1 MTAETTSTAGSVPA
15 LDSDFRRLWF
25 ARAMSD
31 AGSALA
37 MGALPLIAIRVLDAS
52 TLQVS
57 ILTAA
62 AGLIGVSFALPMGP
76 FVEARRKRPMMIAA
90 DLVRAALFAS
100 VPLAALLGILSF
112 WQLVAVSAVGAL
124 GGIVF
129 GGASAAHLKNLVPSE
144 RRTEAIGKLE
154 STFWLFNT
162 IGPALGGA
170 VVQLLGATVT
180 LGLQALGMLA
190 SALGITRIRAPE
202 PAPPAPGTRHFFA
215 EASAGFT
222 ASAKDPTLR
231 PLLLNATLFAAF
243 VAWIGPLE
251 LVLLLRGLDLPA
263 WQYGIALAAP
273 SAGGILGSWLAPA
286 VSRRLGEHRT
296 LAWSGL
302 LRGLPL
308 LALPFLPGG
317 VPGLVIYVVATFLLL
332 AVAGVFRPVYSA
344 ARMEATEN
352 QYMTRVT
359 TAFTLASRGAA
370 PLFALLG
377 GLIATS
383 IGVREALL
391 VGVVGLICSG
401 LFLPWRRG
409 RGAALS
415 PSCPSG
421 RAPRQPGAAAR

>member
-1 MTAETTSTAGSVPA
+1 MPP
-15 LDSDFRRLWF
+15 LDADFRRLWF
-25 ARAMSD
+25 ARATSD

-37 MGALPLIAIRVLDAS
+37 MGALPLIAVRTLDAS
-52 TLQVS
+52 TLQIS

-62 AGLIGVSFALPMGP
+62 AGLVGVAFALPLGP
-76 FVEARRKRPMMIAA
+76 FIEARRKRPVMISA

-112 WQLVAVSAVGAL
+112 WQLVAVSAIGAL

-129 GGASAAHLKNLVPSE
+129 GGASAAHLKNLVPRE

-170 VVQLLGATVT
+170 VVQLLGTTVT
-180 LGLQALGMLA
+180 LGLQAVGMLA
-190 SALGITRIRAPE
+190 SALGVRRLRQPE
-202 PAPPAPGTRHFFA
+202 PTPPDPGTRHFLA

-222 ASAKDPTLR
+222 VAASDPTLR

-243 VAWIGPLE
+243 IAWIGPLE

-263 WQYGIALAAP
+263 WQFGIALAAP
-273 SAGGILGSWLAPA
+273 SLGGIVGSRLAPR

-296 LAWSGL
+296 LLWSGL

-317 VPGLVIYVVATFLLL
+317 PAGLAIYVAATFGLLT
-332 AVAGVFRPVYSA
+332 VASIFRPVYSA
-344 ARMEATEN
+344 VRMEATEDR
-352 QYMTRVT
+352 YMMRVT

-370 PLFALLG
+370 PIFALVA
-377 GLIATS
+377 GLLATA

-391 VGVVGLICSG
+391 VGVVGLILSG
-401 LFLPWRRG
+401 LFLPWRR
-409 RGAALS
+409 RK
-415 PSCPSG
+415 
-421 RAPRQPGAAAR
+421 APPAEASAQT

>member
-1 MTAETTSTAGSVPA
+1 MTTETTSTAETVPA
-15 LDSDFRRLWF
+15 LDADFRRLWF

-62 AGLIGVSFALPMGP
+62 AGLVGAAFALPMGP
-76 FVEARRKRPMMIAA
+76 FVEARRKRPVMISA

-100 VPLAALLGILSF
+100 VPLASLLGVLTF

-129 GGASAAHLKNLVPSE
+129 GGASAAHLKNLVPRE

-180 LGLQALGMLA
+180 LGLQSLGMLA
-190 SALGITRIRAPE
+190 SALGIRRIRAPE
-202 PAPPAPGTRHFFA
+202 PAPPEPGARHFLA

-222 ASAKDPTLR
+222 VAAKDPTLR

-263 WQYGIALAAP
+263 WQFGIALAAP
-273 SAGGILGSWLAPA
+273 SLGGILGSRLAPLVA
-286 VSRRLGEHRT
+286 RRYGEHRT
-296 LAWSGL
+296 LLGSGL

-317 VPGLVIYVVATFLLL
+317 VPGLVIYVLATFGLLT
-332 AVAGVFRPVYSA
+332 VAGVFRPVYSA
-344 ARMEATEN
+344 VRMEATDDRC
-352 QYMTRVT
+352 MTRVT

-370 PLFALLG
+370 PLFALLSG
-377 GLIATS
+377 MLATL
-383 IGVREALL
+383 IGVRGALL
-391 VGVVGLICSG
+391 VGVVGLILSG
-401 LFLPWRRG
+401 LFLPWRRTS
-409 RGAALS
+409 A
-415 PSCPSG
+415 
-421 RAPRQPGAAAR
+421 

>member
-1 MTAETTSTAGSVPA
+1 MTAETTSTAETVPA
-15 LDSDFRRLWF
+15 LDADFRRLWF

-62 AGLIGVSFALPMGP
+62 AGLVGAAFALPMGP
-76 FVEARRKRPMMIAA
+76 FVEARRKRPVMITA

-100 VPLAALLGILSF
+100 VPLASLLGILTF

-129 GGASAAHLKNLVPSE
+129 GGASAAHLKNLVPRE

-180 LGLQALGMLA
+180 LGLQSFGMLA
-190 SALGITRIRAPE
+190 SALGIRRIRAPE
-202 PAPPAPGTRHFFA
+202 PAPPELGARHFLA
-215 EASAGFT
+215 EASAGF
-222 ASAKDPTLR
+222 AVAAKDPTLR

-263 WQYGIALAAP
+263 WQFGIALAAP
-273 SAGGILGSWLAPA
+273 SLGGILGSRLAP
-286 VSRRLGEHRT
+286 VISRRLGEHRT
-296 LAWSGL
+296 LLWSGL

-317 VPGLVIYVVATFLLL
+317 VPGLVIYVLATFGLLT
-332 AVAGVFRPVYSA
+332 VAGVFRPVYSA
-344 ARMEATEN
+344 VRMEATEDRC
-352 QYMTRVT
+352 MTRVT

-370 PLFALLG
+370 PLFALLSG
-377 GLIATS
+377 VLATL
-383 IGVREALL
+383 IGVRGALL
-391 VGVVGLICSG
+391 VGVVGLILSG
-401 LFLPWRRG
+401 LLLPWRRA
-409 RGAALS
+409 RRAA
-415 PSCPSG
+415 P
-421 RAPRQPGAAAR
+421 AR

>member
-1 MTAETTSTAGSVPA
+1 MTAETTSTAETVPA
-15 LDSDFRRLWF
+15 LDPDFRRLWF

-62 AGLIGVSFALPMGP
+62 AGLVGAAFALPMGP
-76 FVEARRKRPMMIAA
+76 FVEARRKRPVMISA

-100 VPLAALLGILSF
+100 VPLASLLGILTF

-129 GGASAAHLKNLVPSE
+129 GGASAAHLKNLVPRE

-180 LGLQALGMLA
+180 LGLQSLGMLA
-190 SALGITRIRAPE
+190 SALGIRRIRAPE
-202 PAPPAPGTRHFFA
+202 PAPPGPGARHFLA

-222 ASAKDPTLR
+222 VAAKDPTLR

-263 WQYGIALAAP
+263 WQFGIALAAP
-273 SAGGILGSWLAPA
+273 SLGGILGSRLAPLVA
-286 VSRRLGEHRT
+286 RRYGEHRT
-296 LAWSGL
+296 LLGSGL

-317 VPGLVIYVVATFLLL
+317 VPGLVIYVLATFGLLT
-332 AVAGVFRPVYSA
+332 VAGVFRPVYSA
-344 ARMEATEN
+344 VRMEATDDRC
-352 QYMTRVT
+352 MARVT

-370 PLFALLG
+370 PLFALFSGVL
-377 GLIATS
+377 ATL
-383 IGVREALL
+383 IGVRGALL
-391 VGVVGLICSG
+391 VGVVGLILSG
-401 LFLPWRRG
+401 LFLPWRR
-409 RGAALS
+409 
-415 PSCPSG
+415 PSS
-421 RAPRQPGAAAR
+421 